1 MTLAEY
7 IKKRN
12 GVEMGANNSLR
23 NMMSRSLGADT
34 FSIFWKYWNPIWS
47 YYLGTY
53 IFKPLKT
60 ILPPTLSL
68 ILTFGFCG
76 FLHDTVI
83 MLVRWD
89 FALLFTPWF
98 LMMGLWLVISDF
110 IKLNYS
116 KYPWIVR
123 AFINIFIIGSCF
135 ILAYQIQI

>member
-7 IKKRN
+7 VKKRN
-12 GVEMGANNSLR
+12 GVAMGANNSLR
-23 NMMSRSLGADT
+23 NMISRSLGANT
-34 FSIFWKYWNPIWS
+34 FSVFWRYWNPIWS
-47 YYLGTY
+47 FYLGTY

-60 ILPPTLSL
+60 ILPPTLAL
-68 ILTFGFCG
+68 LLTFGFCG
-76 FLHDTVI
+76 FLHDVVI

-98 LMMGLWLVISDF
+98 VLMGLWLVISDF

-116 KYPWIVR
+116 NYPWIVR

-135 ILAYQIQI
+135 IIAYQIRV

>member
-1 MTLAEY
+1 VNLSEY
-7 IKKRN
+7 VKKRN
-12 GVEMGANNSLR
+12 GVPMGATNSLR
-23 NMMSRSLGADT
+23 NMISRSLGADR

-47 YYLGTY
+47 YYLGKY

-60 ILPPTLSL
+60 ILPPALSL

-98 LMMGLWLVISDF
+98 LIMGLWLVISDF
-110 IKLNYS
+110 IKIDYS
-116 KYPWIVR
+116 KYTWIGR

-135 ILAYQIQI
+135 ILAYQIKV

>member
-1 MTLAEY
+1 MNLSEY
-7 IKKRN
+7 VKKRN
-12 GVEMGANNSLR
+12 GVPMGAKNSLR
-23 NMMSRSLGADT
+23 NMISRSLGAGK

-47 YYLGTY
+47 YYLGKY
-53 IFKPLKT
+53 IFKPLKN

-76 FLHDTVI
+76 FLHDIVI

-89 FALLFTPWF
+89 IALLFTPWF

-116 KYPWIVR
+116 KYTWTVR
-123 AFINIFIIGSCF
+123 AFINIFMIGICF
-135 ILAYQIQI
+135 ILAYQMKV